1 VMSAGIK
8 VKCFNG
14 KAYDVEV
21 NPDTDLVSDLQAR
34 IAGLSDIAAERQ
46 TLLFKGQVLESS
58 ARISDYP
65 ISAGITISV
74 VRRVGKAA
82 PVSSRGA
89 SATATNSS
97 SKSDRSDTAGTTNRL
112 SPTPSSNVK
121 ETAAS
126 SALKE
131 SEVFARPTQTDES
144 HRDAM
149 PDMEAMEAMMRSLG
163 MGGMGGM
170 GGAGSMGG
178 AGGMGGVGDLGSL
191 AGMPGM
197 TGLGGGGGGANPAA
211 GLDKLMSQMPMMMNG
226 LMQSPALQEY
236 LNDPSKQEASRNAIV
251 GNPMLKAWLES
262 DPEFS
267 KVVND
272 PDQWKKSMDAARSLF
287 AGKES
292 SAGELDLNEDAS
304 AGASRNVSK
313 SETRPSAAGAVP
325 PGINIA
331 KLSESYG
338 HALGQS
344 LVNSGL
350 GLEPDLVM
358 KGFKSACDGQPFP
371 MSLPEYERSMAKLQ
385 GVAAEYLEKSN
396 LEDADHFFSEIKEE
410 ERMVIVETGKIA
422 YEPGDVEPDS
432 EQPVALAESTVL
444 VIVTARLLDGRHF
457 FTCPAADE
465 TGETVHPLTLP
476 LATAPPALA
485 AGIRGMKET
494 ESRMLFVH
502 PSASDGMTEMFGDL
516 LPPNALLIFDLQL
529 VSANAPEEE
538 IAAAREAAAAAMPG
552 GKVVE

>member
-1 VMSAGIK
+1 MGADIK

-14 KAYDVEV
+14 KAYDVNVDPEK
-21 NPDTDLVSDLQAR
+21 DLVSDLQAR

-46 TLLFKGQVLESS
+46 TLLFKGQVLDPS

-65 ISAGITISV
+65 IASGITISV

-82 PVSSRGA
+82 PLSSRQPA
-89 SATATNSS
+89 TSSA
-97 SKSDRSDTAGTTNRL
+97 KGDRSDSSGTTGR
-112 SPTPSSNVK
+112 SSSAPSSNAKDTVPSAAVQDL
-121 ETAAS
+121 ETLNEPS
-126 SALKE
+126 S
-131 SEVFARPTQTDES
+131 TDDSRREPNM
-144 HRDAM
+144 D
-149 PDMEAMEAMMRSLG
+149 AMEAMMRSLG
-163 MGGMGGM
+163 MGGMAGLGG
-170 GGAGSMGG
+170 
-178 AGGMGGVGDLGSL
+178 GGMGGVGDLGSL
-191 AGMPGM
+191 AGAAGM
-197 TGLGGGGGGANPAA
+197 SGLGGGAGGNPAA

-236 LNDPSKQEASRNAIV
+236 LNDSSKQEASRNAIV
-251 GNPMLKAWLES
+251 GNPMLKSWLES
-262 DPEFS
+262 DPEFA

-272 PDQWKKSMDAARSLF
+272 PDQWKKSMEAARSLF
-287 AGKES
+287 AGGGPMPPGGEQS
-292 SAGELDLNEDAS
+292 GTEDPAGGS
-304 AGASRNVSK
+304 SRN
-313 SETRPSAAGAVP
+313 AAKLTARSSGAGSVP
-325 PGINIA
+325 PGVNIA

-358 KGFKSACDGQPFP
+358 KGFQAACEGEPFP

-385 GVAAEYLEKSN
+385 EVAAEYLEKSN
-396 LEDADHFFSEIKEE
+396 LEVADSFFAEIKEE
-410 ERMVIVETGKIA
+410 KRMVILEPGKIA
-422 YEPGDVEPDS
+422 YEPGDVEPDA
-432 EQPVALAESTVL
+432 EQPVALSVSTVL

-465 TGETVHPLTLP
+465 SGETVHPLTLP

-485 AGIRGMKET
+485 TGIRGMKET

-502 PSASDGMTEMFGDL
+502 PSAADGMTEMFGDL

-538 IAAAREAAAAAMPG
+538 IAAARDAAAAMSG
-552 GKVVE
+552 GPSA

>member
-1 VMSAGIK
+1 MGAEIK

-14 KAYDVEV
+14 KAYDVDVDPER
-21 NPDTDLVSDLQAR
+21 DLVSDLQAR

-46 TLLFKGQVLESS
+46 TLLFKGQVLDPS

-65 ISAGITISV
+65 IVSGITISV

-82 PVSSRGA
+82 PPSSRQQTTS
-89 SATATNSS
+89 SA
-97 SKSDRSDTAGTTNRL
+97 KGDRSDGSGVSRRSSSAL
-112 SPTPSSNVK
+112 SSNVK
-121 ETAAS
+121 DTAAS
-126 SALKE
+126 EALQDPE
-131 SEVFARPTQTDES
+131 ILNEPSSTDDSRREPNM
-144 HRDAM
+144 D
-149 PDMEAMEAMMRSLG
+149 AMEAMMRSLG
-163 MGGMGGM
+163 MGGMAGLGGGGM
-170 GGAGSMGG
+170 A
-178 AGGMGGVGDLGSL
+178 GVGDLGSL
-191 AGMPGM
+191 AGAPGM
-197 TGLGGGGGGANPAA
+197 SGLGGGAGGNPAA

-236 LNDPSKQEASRNAIV
+236 LNDSSKQEASRNAIV
-251 GNPMLKAWLES
+251 GNPMLKSWLES
-262 DPEFS
+262 DPEFA

-272 PDQWKKSMDAARSLF
+272 PDQWKKSMEAARSLF
-287 AGKES
+287 AGGGPMPPGGEQSGTEDNARGSLRNS
-292 SAGELDLNEDAS
+292 SKPTARSSGAGS
-304 AGASRNVSK
+304 
-313 SETRPSAAGAVP
+313 VP
-325 PGINIA
+325 PGVNIA

-358 KGFKSACDGQPFP
+358 KGFQAACEGEPFP

-385 GVAAEYLEKSN
+385 EVAAEYLEKSN
-396 LEDADHFFSEIKEE
+396 LEVADSFFAEIKEE
-410 ERMVIVETGKIA
+410 KRMVILEPGKIA
-422 YEPGDVEPDS
+422 YEPGDVEPDA
-432 EQPVALAESTVL
+432 EQPVALSASTVL

-465 TGETVHPLTLP
+465 SGETVHPLTLP

-485 AGIRGMKET
+485 TGIRGMKET

-502 PSASDGMTEMFGDL
+502 PSAADGMTEMFGDL

-538 IAAAREAAAAAMPG
+538 IAAARDAAAAMSG
-552 GKVVE
+552 GQSA

>member
-1 VMSAGIK
+1 MA
-8 VKCFNG
+8 
-14 KAYDVEV
+14 
-21 NPDTDLVSDLQAR
+21 
-34 IAGLSDIAAERQ
+34 
-46 TLLFKGQVLESS
+46 
-58 ARISDYP
+58 
-65 ISAGITISV
+65 
-74 VRRVGKAA
+74 
-82 PVSSRGA
+82 
-89 SATATNSS
+89 
-97 SKSDRSDTAGTTNRL
+97 
-112 SPTPSSNVK
+112 
-121 ETAAS
+121 
-126 SALKE
+126 
-131 SEVFARPTQTDES
+131 
-144 HRDAM
+144 
-149 PDMEAMEAMMRSLG
+149 
-163 MGGMGGM
+163 
-170 GGAGSMGG
+170 
-178 AGGMGGVGDLGSL
+178 
-191 AGMPGM
+191 
-197 TGLGGGGGGANPAA
+197 GLGGDGGANPAG

-262 DPEFS
+262 DPEFA

-287 AGKES
+287 AGNES
-292 SAGELDLNEDAS
+292 SAGELGLNEDAS
-304 AGASRNVSK
+304 AGTSRNVVK

-396 LEDADHFFSEIKEE
+396 LEDADHFFAEIKEE
-410 ERMVIVETGKIA
+410 ERMVIVEAGKIA

-538 IAAAREAAAAAMPG
+538 IAAAREAAAVISG
-552 GKVVE
+552 GKSAE

>member
-251 GNPMLKAWLES
+251 GNPMLKAWLEMRTHR
-262 DPEFS
+262 PEHRATF
-267 KVVND
+267 
-272 PDQWKKSMDAARSLF
+272 PR
-287 AGKES
+287 
-292 SAGELDLNEDAS
+292 
-304 AGASRNVSK
+304 
-313 SETRPSAAGAVP
+313 TRHVR
-325 PGINIA
+325 
-331 KLSESYG
+331 LR
-338 HALGQS
+338 
-344 LVNSGL
+344 L
-350 GLEPDLVM
+350 GLFLPVSTLQSFQNRTDMPL
-358 KGFKSACDGQPFP
+358 D
-371 MSLPEYERSMAKLQ
+371 SLW
-385 GVAAEYLEKSN
+385 
-396 LEDADHFFSEIKEE
+396 
-410 ERMVIVETGKIA
+410 
-422 YEPGDVEPDS
+422 
-432 EQPVALAESTVL
+432 
-444 VIVTARLLDGRHF
+444 
-457 FTCPAADE
+457 
-465 TGETVHPLTLP
+465 
-476 LATAPPALA
+476 
-485 AGIRGMKET
+485 
-494 ESRMLFVH
+494 
-502 PSASDGMTEMFGDL
+502 
-516 LPPNALLIFDLQL
+516 
-529 VSANAPEEE
+529 
-538 IAAAREAAAAAMPG
+538 
-552 GKVVE
+552 